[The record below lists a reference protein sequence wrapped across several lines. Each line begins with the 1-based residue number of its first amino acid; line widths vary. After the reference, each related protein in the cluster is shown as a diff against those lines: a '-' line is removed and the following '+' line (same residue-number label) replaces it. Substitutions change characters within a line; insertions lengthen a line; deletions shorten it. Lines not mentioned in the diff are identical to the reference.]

1 MHFQSQNM
9 LEVKNISFTY
19 IKNPVIE
26 EVSFSVQQ
34 GGTIAIIGESGCGK
48 STLLK
53 LIYGLYDLNGGAIFY
68 NDKPILGPKYK
79 LITGEIFIKYLAQDF
94 DLMPFISVEENVGK
108 FLSNMFPPEKKARV
122 NELLEM
128 VEMIEFKKVKAK
140 FLSGG
145 QQQRVALAQVLALEP
160 EILLLDEPF
169 SQIDNFKKNS
179 LRRNVFEFLKMKQ
192 ITCII
197 ATHDSTDALSF
208 TDEVV
213 VMQNGKI
220 VIQGDPKSIFLN
232 PKNKYVGSLFGDINE
247 ISFLDEN
254 GKKQKILVYPHQL
267 VVKDSGILKVVVEQ
281 SYFSGSHY
289 LIKAVFEEKEIFF
302 EHTKE
307 LKKNLVVYLDIIR

>member
-1 MHFQSQNM
+1 M